1 MVAGLYLR
9 MALIGRFHPVLVHFP
24 IALIVAAFGCELVSM
39 ATRLRE
45 WHVAA
50 VANLRIGAVFA
61 VGSAIAGWIFARSPM
76 VDASPSLEWH
86 RWAGACATLAAV
98 GAVLSARSSA
108 QSSSRSIW
116 IYRSALGAAAALVG
130 VTGHLGGVL
139 VWGAHFFRL

>member
-1 MVAGLYLR
+1 
-9 MALIGRFHPVLVHFP
+9 MALIGRLHPVLVHFP

-50 VANLRIGAVFA
+50 VTNLRIGALFA

-76 VDASPSLEWH
+76 VETSPSLEWH
-86 RWAGACATLAAV
+86 RWVGACATLAAA
-98 GAVLSARSSA
+98 GAALAAHSVLSSA
-108 QSSSRSIW
+108 DRSSRSIW
-116 IYRSALGAAAALVG
+116 IYRAALSAAAVLVG